1 MAQADLL
8 FCVPSFLVYVYSIL
22 NDICERK
29 YNTYSS
35 ERCMHMC
42 HLQGIILLF
51 SPFLFIWVILSRNIL
66 HRNANICG
74 KCSFDICIGVRTVL
88 STCPDVGKYCW
99 LNRFADCLL

>member
-51 SPFLFIWVILSRNIL
+51 SPFLFIWVILQGHPTRNVFF
-66 HRNANICG
+66 H
-74 KCSFDICIGVRTVL
+74 FDILGTYIVATMDFDTSNFFKHV
-88 STCPDVGKYCW
+88 DI
-99 LNRFADCLL
+99 

>member
-42 HLQGIILLF
+42 HLQGIILFFPLF
-51 SPFLFIWVILSRNIL
+51 YLSGLYHHAIFYIEML
-66 HRNANICG
+66 TFVAN
-74 KCSFDICIGVRTVL
+74 VL
-88 STCPDVGKYCW
+88 SIFVLGSELCCQLVLMWENTVG
-99 LNRFADCLL
+99 